1 MSNSQVAVAIGVEG
15 EVALTPFPIDVAVGN
30 ILTEAG
36 GNILTEDGGLILLG

>member
-1 MSNSQVAVAIGVEG
+1 MSDSRVAVAIGVEG
-15 EVALTPFPIDVAVGN
+15 EVSLTPFPIDVAVGN